1 MKSISFALYN
11 VIIALWVGG
20 MSIFTFLMTPLI
32 FKSFG
37 RDTASAIV
45 DKLFPFYFPY
55 NLIISVLAFVFF
67 LASGLNRGTGYK
79 VSFYLIII
87 AMAMNIF
94 ITFKLYPA
102 IKEVKQGIVSF
113 ETTSPDAPGRK
124 QFGKLHG
131 LSAVLNLLLLTD
143 GTALV
148 IVSSFLKK

>member
-1 MKSISFALYN
+1 MLAF
-11 VIIALWVGG
+11 WVGG
-20 MSIFTFLMTPLI
+20 ISIFTFLIMPLI

-37 RDTASAIV
+37 RDMASAIA

-55 NLIISVLAFVFF
+55 NLIISVLVFVFF
-67 LASGLNRGTGYK
+67 LASGLSRGTGYK
-79 VSFYLIII
+79 VSFCLIII
-87 AMAMNIF
+87 AMAINIF

-113 ETTSPDAPGRK
+113 ERTSPDSPGRK

-131 LSAVLNLLLLTD
+131 FSAVLNLLLLAD